1 MGSDSSSR
9 LDLKVL
15 FRLIGSSSLLALIF
29 VVAPR
34 SWMESIHLQSGMGQ
48 LPEGPVVGYL
58 ARSLSAF
65 YALMG
70 GLFWVISF
78 DLDRNRIVVS
88 YLGRAIVILGVILIG
103 VDWWE
108 GLPFFWK
115 LWEGPFMIVMGLLI
129 WSWSRRLA

>member
-29 VVAPR
+29 VAAPR

>member
-78 DLDRNRIVVS
+78 DL
-88 YLGRAIVILGVILIG
+88 GRAIVILGVILIG

>member
-1 MGSDSSSR
+1 M
-9 LDLKVL
+9 
-15 FRLIGSSSLLALIF
+15 
-29 VVAPR
+29 
-34 SWMESIHLQSGMGQ
+34 
-48 LPEGPVVGYL
+48 GYL